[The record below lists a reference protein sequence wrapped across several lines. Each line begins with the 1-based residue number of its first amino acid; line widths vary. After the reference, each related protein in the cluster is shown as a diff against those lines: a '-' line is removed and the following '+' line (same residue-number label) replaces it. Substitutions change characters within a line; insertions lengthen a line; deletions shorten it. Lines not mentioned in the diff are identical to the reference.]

1 KHKSD
6 VINGQEVYINNHSL
20 RVHLPEANLEIHG
33 EKIFIN
39 TGAQTVVPPIPGIT
53 TTPGVY
59 DSTGLL
65 NLKEL
70 PGHLGILGGG
80 YIGVE
85 RSEERR
91 VGKECRSRWS
101 RYR

>member
-1 KHKSD
+1 MF
-6 VINGQEVYINNHSL
+6 IGL
-20 RVHLPEANLEIHG
+20 REILEIHG

-39 TGAQTVVPPIPGIT
+39 TGAQTVFRQFLELPPRQR
-53 TTPGVY
+53 VY

-70 PGHLGILGGG
+70 PWAFRYFGGG

-85 RSEERR
+85 FASCSLILAAR
-91 VGKECRSRWS
+91 
-101 RYR
+101 